1 MTTADSDRPT
11 PVWLSDRWERKKA
24 ESAQRVLTAIEL
36 LKEERRTVTIR
47 AIREKV
53 TTVLGVPFS
62 SNTIK
67 RNEAAYALYVSSRE
81 PQRKHGGRDAGLRDL
96 YAHTPAAERPRVH
109 AKVARLRRE
118 SKDSLIARL
127 IALERSV
134 AMQAE
139 VENRL
144 REEIVRNSQRRGP
157 AYPDR
162 PKDGAATACE
172 KGDEMKIEIATREFS
187 FNGVRLPDPNPS
199 MTVEQVRECYCLAY
213 PEITTAA
220 IEGPEAVG
228 SKLVY
233 RFVRAIGSK
242 G

>member
-1 MTTADSDRPT
+1 MTTADSNHPT

-36 LKEERRTVTIR
+36 LKAERRTVTIR

-62 SNTIK
+62 SNTIR

-81 PQRKHGGRDAGLRDL
+81 PPRQHGGRDAGLRDL
-96 YAHTPAAERPRVH
+96 YARTPEAERPRVH

-118 SKDSLIARL
+118 SKDRLIARL

-144 REEIVRNSQRRGP
+144 REEIVRNNQCRGP
-157 AYPDR
+157 ACPDG
-162 PKDGAATACE
+162 PKDDAATSSD
-172 KGDEMKIEIATREFS
+172 K
-187 FNGVRLPDPNPS
+187 
-199 MTVEQVRECYCLAY
+199 
-213 PEITTAA
+213 
-220 IEGPEAVG
+220 
-228 SKLVY
+228 
-233 RFVRAIGSK
+233 
-242 G
+242 